1 MNKVHALTAL
11 SLGILASSSG
21 VLQVQAA
28 TYNFF
33 VDFSTKEVAD
43 YTAYRQTFNDDT
55 YNLNLNYNFEF
66 FGEYSFDSC
75 PTAFTM
81 NMDWRLFVRIDSGAT
96 ILINSVLLPDFPCT
110 TIPTYYETNIEGSLS
125 SSYLDSLVDD
135 DAKFL
140 TFSPVMIFRQQAAT
154 NGRTLYLNNYSFY
167 FDLTYDFGTTYLFN
181 YFLSDQGYLGRTPFG
196 SWTFNIP
203 SISYLNYVYT
213 TAGNDF
219 YYIRNTNTSSIGT
232 TRKKYAVDYN
242 AEFFRGQSVGAG
254 FFVDM
259 LGGSTDQLVLAG
271 SGSDPSL
278 THAFR
283 YYYLNV
289 SNLAQP
295 IVNVPLIN
303 FTTQSC
309 SGGFLDINVGCF
321 INNALAYLTNTAP
334 IISDATQLIN
344 AGISFAGQTF
354 GVIGAFTT
362 NNMFGYLVLGG
373 FGFIVIKSLFKN
385 DK

>member
-254 FFVDM
+254 FFADS
-259 LGGSTDQLVLAG
+259 LGPNTDALVLTGAG
-271 SGSDPSL
+271 SSDISYL
-278 THAFR
+278 YR

-289 SNLAQP
+289 SNLAQEIVDAP
-295 IVNVPLIN
+295 I
-303 FTTQSC
+303 FEFEEDDCGS
-309 SGGFLDINVGCF
+309 FLALNVGCF
-321 INNALAYLTNTAP
+321 INNAFAYITNDAP
-334 IISDATQLIN
+334 IVSDAFTLLN
-344 AGISFAGQTF
+344 AGIEMAAQTF
-354 GVIGAFTT
+354 GIIGSFADD
-362 NNMFGYLVLGG
+362 NVFGVLILAG
-373 FGFIVIKSLFKN
+373 FGFIAVKWFLKN
-385 DK
+385 D